1 MVAFSV
7 ILTAWALRRRN
18 TLLPFL
24 AHLAIEVEL
33 VLFML
38 YV

>member
-1 MVAFSV
+1 V
-7 ILTAWALRRRN
+7 LTRWALVRKN

-33 VLFML
+33 LEVQVML
-38 YV
+38 